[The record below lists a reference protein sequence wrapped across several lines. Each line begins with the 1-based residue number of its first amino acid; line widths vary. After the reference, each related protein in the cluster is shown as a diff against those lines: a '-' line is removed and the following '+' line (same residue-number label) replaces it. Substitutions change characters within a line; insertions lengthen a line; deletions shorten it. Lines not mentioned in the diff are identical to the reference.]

1 MSETHAVFTNDPVRQ
16 HAMIHRRVLVTTTDN
31 QEYVGWVH
39 TIDPVSES
47 VILVEFGENGSTEV
61 IIVSGYNVKNITVQD
76 DKPSPSLVSA
86 IDNLFEKNSKM
97 QYYTTSGVH
106 GLHKLGAAIN
116 NCGVYNFTENV
127 TSVSRISWFLII
139 HYSSQELTARRESLC
154 VWLAENRVPYTVRDD
169 MSVEVLQTAVIAQ
182 PYEPGSVQCTNEVVL
197 DKVMKLVQQMP
208 VQAATTT

>member
-1 MSETHAVFTNDPVRQ
+1 M
-16 HAMIHRRVLVTTTDN
+16 
-31 QEYVGWVH
+31 H

-86 IDNLFEKNSKM
+86 IDNLFRKE
-97 QYYTTSGVH
+97 Q
-106 GLHKLGAAIN
+106 
-116 NCGVYNFTENV
+116 
-127 TSVSRISWFLII
+127 I